1 MLRCFFLRLLCALAI
16 SAYRKLPEGVSAPQ
30 TLLISV
36 DPARDTPEA
45 LATYVANKAFPAGLQ
60 GLQGMASGYFNA
72 SSLGSGAFNIEI
84 TNQGS
89 VGVTNISETAL
100 RVFPNPTRGMIQLP
114 QIDLERVE
122 AYDATGRL
130 VVSQQQPSTSI
141 DLGAQPAGLYI
152 LKMYA
157 GEEVYSAK
165 VVKE

>member
-1 MLRCFFLRLLCALAI
+1 MLI
-16 SAYRKLPEGVSAPQ
+16 
-30 TLLISV
+30 
-36 DPARDTPEA
+36 
-45 LATYVANKAFPAGLQ
+45 
-60 GLQGMASGYFNA
+60 A
-72 SSLGSGAFNIEI
+72 SSANGGSGAFNIEV

-157 GEEVYSAK
+157 GKEVYSAK